1 MSYVY
6 LHIIYG
12 LQYLKRLLFVMLLSL
27 VMCVWLFLLFFF
39 YMYTFIHL
47 LISYF
52 LCSVCFSFILI
63 SKHPN
68 FVHHSYI
75 NRATFNV
82 FIIKIRIFIWFIAQ
96 KTYRILPIWHDE
108 RTNSQIA
115 LLKRKSF
122 WIIYSE
128 NWAVYIFLISHLF
141 VDAHHRLI
149 WCLEYGAIYARKK
162 TPHKAIFIIYPKQHT
177 SKIIKNLQQFK
188 CESFE
193 ISNIKRTRSQRNH
206 CRSAEK
212 IHTYLIRL
220 NYYGTHILTQ
230 TNTHH
235 IYFAKTHFDWLLIR
249 IRDSATMLNTNN
261 NFV

>member
-27 VMCVWLFLLFFF
+27 VMCVWLFLLLFF
-39 YMYTFIHL
+39 YIVTFFHL

-68 FVHHSYI
+68 FVLHSYI

-96 KTYRILPIWHDE
+96 KTYRILPIRHDK

-128 NWAVYIFLISHLF
+128 NWAVYIFLISNLF
-141 VDAHHRLI
+141 VDAHHCMI
-149 WCLEYGAIYARKK
+149 WCLECGAIYVRKK
-162 TPHKAIFIIYPKQHT
+162 NTTQSNFHHLSETTYEQNNQKFTAI
-177 SKIIKNLQQFK
+177 
-188 CESFE
+188 
-193 ISNIKRTRSQRNH
+193 
-206 CRSAEK
+206 
-212 IHTYLIRL
+212 
-220 NYYGTHILTQ
+220 
-230 TNTHH
+230 
-235 IYFAKTHFDWLLIR
+235 
-249 IRDSATMLNTNN
+249 
-261 NFV
+261 